1 MTSKTGK
8 QIIVIHILPNILR
21 SKGNQAIKFGQLVE
35 YDSRT
40 IFLKNRAENEAKILV
55 LDLFLLFQ
63 KTLYKMKTNGQHQ
76 ILIYPGRTQLE
87 HTIKMNS

>member
-1 MTSKTGK
+1 MASKTGK

-40 IFLKNRAENEAKILV
+40 IFLKNREENEAEILV

-63 KTLYKMKTNGQHQ
+63 KTLYKTKTSGQHQ
-76 ILIYPGRTQLE
+76 IFNI
-87 HTIKMNS
+87 SW